1 VTSIRADGVPA
12 VESARSGLF
21 GDDLSI
27 VESKLS
33 PPVLRKGIVARR
45 ALMEEFRS
53 HPGPLVSV
61 FAAPGYG
68 KTTLLAQWARGD
80 SRPFAWVALEDKDND
95 PNVLLAYIALA
106 LDRIESIDHGVF
118 DSIASPGSVIHG
130 SALPRVSSVLA
141 HMASPFVLILDDVHV
156 LHRHSA
162 LDVLH
167 VLIEQMP
174 EGSRIVLSGRSEPHL
189 SVARLRIQGGVM
201 DVGRREL
208 QMNGTEA
215 QELLRG
221 ADVELPPSEVDDLV
235 RKTEGWPAGLYMAAL
250 AFTARGPG
258 VREPVAFT
266 GEDWLVADYLR
277 SEVLSALP
285 SDEVAFLTRTAVLA
299 RMSGPLCDWILESK
313 DSGDTLQAIE
323 RSNLFLIPLDRRRE
337 WYRYHHLFRDLL
349 LSELE
354 HREPGRRTRLLGRA
368 ADWCEAN
375 VRLESALGY
384 AQAAGD
390 VDRVARLISICGID
404 AYQRG
409 LGATVEGWLEWLD
422 RHGSIEQY
430 PPAATLAA
438 WLMALRGRPAEA
450 DRWADAAQRGSFDG
464 PAPDGSPSIE
474 PWLAMLRALQCRN
487 GLDQMRADAELALRT
502 IAPASGWRPT
512 ALFLLGMSHRLGGSI
527 DEADSLFADAAEE
540 AHRLG
545 SPQGSVS
552 IVSERVLIAIERQD
566 WEEAE
571 RLAERARALVS
582 RFRVED
588 EVIATLLYAAS
599 ARIAQHRGDVISARE
614 NLARARRVRSQITH
628 ALSFFAVQTLVELA
642 RSHIV
647 ISDATGARTILR
659 DADQILRRRP
669 DLRPLF
675 KEHVADL
682 NGQLEH
688 MRGKAVGVSAL
699 TAAELRL
706 LPYLPTH
713 LTFREIGARLYVSP
727 HTVKSQAI
735 AVYRKLGA
743 TSRSGAIERAKNV
756 GLL

>member
-1 VTSIRADGVPA
+1 VTSTTAGNLPP
-12 VESARSGLF
+12 VESLRPGPF
-21 GDDLSI
+21 GDDLSV
-27 VESKLS
+27 VESKIS
-33 PPVLRKGIVARR
+33 PPALRKGIVARR
-45 ALMEEFRS
+45 ALMEQFRS
-53 HPGPLVSV
+53 HSGPLVSV

-68 KTTLLAQWARGD
+68 KTTLLTQWARGD
-80 SRPFAWVALEDKDND
+80 SRPFAWVALDDNDND
-95 PNVLLAYIALA
+95 PSVLLAYIAMA
-106 LDRIESIDHGVF
+106 IDRIESVDHGVF
-118 DSIASPGSVIHG
+118 ASIASPGSVIHG
-130 SALPRVSSVLA
+130 SALAKVSSALA
-141 HMASPFVLILDDVHV
+141 HMGSPFVLILDDVHV
-156 LHRHSA
+156 LHHQSA

-167 VLIEQMP
+167 VLVERMP
-174 EGSRIVLSGRSEPHL
+174 EGSQIVLSGRAEPHL
-189 SVARLRIQGGVM
+189 SVARLRIQGLIL

-208 QMNGTEA
+208 QMNRTEA
-215 QELLRG
+215 QELLQA
-221 ADVELPPSEVDDLV
+221 ADVDLPVPDVDNLV
-235 RKTEGWPAGLYMAAL
+235 RETEGWPAGLYMAAL

-258 VREPVAFT
+258 VRDPVAFT

-285 SDEVAFLTRTAVLA
+285 PDEVAFLTRTAVLA
-299 RMSGPLCDWILESK
+299 RMSGPLCDWVLESK
-313 DSGDTLQAIE
+313 DSGNRLQALE

-349 LSELE
+349 LLELE
-354 HREPGRRTRLLGRA
+354 HREPGRNTTLMGRA

-375 VRLESALGY
+375 GRLETALGY

-390 VDRVARLISICGID
+390 VDRVARLIATCGID

-409 LGATVEGWLEWLD
+409 RGATVEGWLEWLD
-422 RHGSIEQY
+422 RHGSIEQH

-450 DRWADAAQRGSFDG
+450 DRWAEAAQRGSFDG

-474 PWLAMLRALQCRN
+474 PWLAMLRALQCRD

-502 IAPASGWRPT
+502 IAPGSGWRPT
-512 ALFLLGMSHRLGGSI
+512 ALFLLGMAHRLGGSI

-540 AHRLG
+540 AERLG
-545 SPQGSVS
+545 SAHASVS
-552 IVSERVLIAIERQD
+552 IVSERVLIAIERQA

-571 RLAERARALVS
+571 RLADRARALVG
-582 RFRVED
+582 RFRVEE
-588 EVIATLLYAAS
+588 EVIATLLYAVS
-599 ARIAQHRGDVISARE
+599 ARIAQHRGDALGARD

-628 ALSFFAVQTLVELA
+628 ALSFFAVQTLIELA

-647 ISDATGARTILR
+647 NSDATGARTILR
-659 DADQILRRRP
+659 DADQILRRRQ

-675 KEHVADL
+675 KEHLANL
-682 NGQLEH
+682 NGQLEN

-743 TSRSGAIERAKNV
+743 TSRSGAIERAKDV